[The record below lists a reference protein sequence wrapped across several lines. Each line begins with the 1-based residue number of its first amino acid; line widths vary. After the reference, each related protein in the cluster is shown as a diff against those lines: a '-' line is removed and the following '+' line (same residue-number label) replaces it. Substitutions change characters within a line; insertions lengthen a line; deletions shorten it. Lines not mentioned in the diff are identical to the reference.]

1 MALKEIGKEILK
13 IKPVKKKVSE
23 IGEKIKKSLEA
34 KGFDKF
40 PGKKNKDGSPDMR
53 DKSNQDFAARK
64 AATDKK
70 VRDAAKVG
78 GAGIA
83 GLGIAGLAQKAQ
95 DIGDKKRADASA
107 ATPEV
112 TAPKSTPKTTS
123 KPRETKTQTQTTQT
137 PKVTGKATTTSGT
150 TSAKTGD
157 VKVKKPAKADMSEFQ
172 KKYSDARKKY
182 KAGGATKFSF
192 KGRQYSVATKS
203 ELESAGGYGK
213 VDSYLKSKQAKSK
226 SSGGVIKKSVGG
238 TVRGMGAATKGG
250 SFRVR

>member
-1 MALKEIGKEILK
+1 MVGQILK
-13 IKPVKKKVSE
+13 KIGSAKPVKKKVSE

-40 PGKKNKDGSPDMR
+40 PGKKKKDGSPDMR
-53 DKSNQDFAARK
+53 DKSNQDFAARQASKNEKMVK
-64 AATDKK
+64 AAKIS
-70 VRDAAKVG
+70 

-95 DIGDKKRADASA
+95 EIGDKKRADARA
-107 ATPEV
+107 TTPEV
-112 TAPKSTPKTTS
+112 TAPKPTQKTTPKP
-123 KPRETKTQTQTTQT
+123 KETKTQTQTTQT
-137 PKVTGKATTTSGT
+137 PKITGKATTTSSKI
-150 TSAKTGD
+150 SAPTGD
-157 VKVKKPAKADMSEFQ
+157 TKIKKPPKADLSEFQ
-172 KKYSDARKKY
+172 KKYADARKKY

-203 ELESAGGYGK
+203 ELEKAGGYGK

-238 TVRGMGAATKGG
+238 TVRGMGAATRGG